1 MSVAGASPPRLLGP
15 LDRVGPLRRLD
26 RWLHAMPHPGL
37 VVEIAPTHVAAARWG
52 YGRGNLESFG
62 VDPLDIGSITASP
75 LEANVAKGDA
85 VRSAL
90 RRVFAR
96 VPHYGSP
103 VALLI
108 PDPVVR
114 IFILPFENLPRRAD
128 EALPLLRWR
137 LKKSVPF
144 EMDETAVSWTRQG
157 GREGKIEIVAAVAR
171 QQIVREYEEVVE
183 ASAASVGVVQSSTLA
198 SLALLEERGA
208 TLLIRMSGRTLT
220 TVIVNGSNLTVHR
233 SSEMP
238 AEAPLLDPRAML
250 DEIFPAVAYFQDTW
264 GGMIDRARLAGFGE
278 REGEFRNA
286 ISEELRIA
294 AGSLAEGPEVLHL
307 SSNAKDLVRQGL
319 DPLVGWM
326 MNAGA

>member
-1 MSVAGASPPRLLGP
+1 MSVAGGSSPSLLGP
-15 LDRVGPLRRLD
+15 LERIGPLRRLD
-26 RWLHAMPHPGL
+26 RWLHAMPHPRL
-37 VVEIAPTHVAAARWG
+37 VVEIATSHVAAARWG
-52 YGRGNLESFG
+52 NNRGNLESFG
-62 VDPLDIGSITASP
+62 IEPLDLGTIAASP
-75 LEANVAKGDA
+75 LEANVAKGHA
-85 VRSAL
+85 VHAAL

-96 VPHYGSP
+96 VPHHGNP

-108 PDPVVR
+108 PDPAVR
-114 IFILPFENLPRRAD
+114 VFILPFENLPRRAD

-157 GREGKIEIVAAVAR
+157 GRDGKIEIVVAVAR
-171 QQIVREYEEVVE
+171 QQIVREYEEIVE
-183 ASAASVGVVQSSTLA
+183 ESTASVGVVLSSTLA

-220 TVIVNGSNLTVHR
+220 TVVVNGSNLTVYR

-238 AEAPLLDPRAML
+238 AEAPVLDPRAML

-264 GGMIDRARLAGFGE
+264 GGMIDRIRLAGFGA
-278 REGEFRNA
+278 REGEFRDA
-286 ISEELRIA
+286 ISGELRIT
-294 AGSLAEGPEVLHL
+294 AGSLAEGPEGLHL
-307 SSNAKDLVRQGL
+307 PSIAKDLARRGF

-326 MNAGA
+326 LNAGA